1 MTDLAPVREPRPR
14 ARLSSLP
21 RVRLDV
27 FAILGLPLVIGLLLL
42 IVYPLATALGR
53 SFVGRDGID
62 LAPLQALLRDPGFS
76 RSFMNTLIV
85 IAVAGSSALLIGSLF
100 AWLNER
106 TDASFGAVSRM
117 APLVPL
123 LIPPV
128 AMSVGWIFLAQ
139 STAGFLNGFLR
150 AVLGLAGIHLTTG
163 PLDISSWPGLLF
175 AYTIALVPYAYIVV
189 SPALRN
195 MDTALE
201 EASRMSGAGP
211 LRTAIQVSLPAVGP
225 ALVSAALLIVIIA
238 AALYSIPAIIGSS
251 ARIETLSVYIVYLT
265 QSSSSGLNQSVA
277 ASMMLLVFLTGVWG
291 LQRWITQR
299 QRQVKISGKS
309 ASGTVVRLGR
319 WRRLAQALIVA
330 YLLSVSVLPF
340 LALVVVALQPFW
352 QANIN
357 PGAFTLK
364 AFNTFISGPN
374 KLGRDAL
381 MTSLELG
388 AVGASIVMI
397 VATIMV
403 TYAHQVRGTIASFI
417 HGVTKIPAA
426 ISGLV
431 IAVAILYTFAGPPFR
446 FKGTPLILLLAYLV
460 MFMPQASIAAET
472 ARGQVGDD
480 LLESSSMSG
489 ASRLRTSWRVLW
501 PLMRPGLA
509 YGWAMIFV
517 LILGDLIAA
526 SILSGPGNMVV
537 GSAIV
542 EIYTGGIFSDLAV
555 LGTVVCVTALV
566 VVGLVITVYGR
577 RAGQRGVRVTEASSA
592 PTLTS

>member
-1 MTDLAPVREPRPR
+1 V
-14 ARLSSLP
+14 
-21 RVRLDV
+21 
-27 FAILGLPLVIGLLLL
+27 
-42 IVYPLATALGR
+42 
-53 SFVGRDGID
+53 
-62 LAPLQALLRDPGFS
+62 
-76 RSFMNTLIV
+76 
-85 IAVAGSSALLIGSLF
+85 
-100 AWLNER
+100 
-106 TDASFGAVSRM
+106 
-117 APLVPL
+117 
-123 LIPPV
+123 
-128 AMSVGWIFLAQ
+128 
-139 STAGFLNGFLR
+139 
-150 AVLGLAGIHLTTG
+150 GIHLTTG

-195 MDTALE
+195 MDTSLE

-211 LRTAIQVSLPAVGP
+211 LRTALQVSLPAVGP

-277 ASMMLLVFLTGVWG
+277 ASMMLLVFLTGVWL

-309 ASGTVVRLGR
+309 ASGTVVRLGK
-319 WRRLAQALIVA
+319 WRRPAQALIVA

-364 AFNTFISGPN
+364 AFSTFISGPN

-388 AVGASIVMI
+388 AIGASIVMI

-417 HGVTKIPAA
+417 NGVTKIPAA

-431 IAVAILYTFAGPPFR
+431 IAVAILYTFAGSPFR
-446 FKGTPLILLLAYLV
+446 LKGTPVILLLAYLV

-480 LLESSSMSG
+480 LLESSAMSG
-489 ASRLRTSWRVLW
+489 ASRFRTSWRVLW

-517 LILGDLIAA
+517 LVLGDLIAA

-537 GSAIV
+537 GSAII

-566 VVGLVITVYGR
+566 VVGLVVTVYGR
-577 RAGQRGVRVTEASSA
+577 RPGQRGVRIAEAPTA